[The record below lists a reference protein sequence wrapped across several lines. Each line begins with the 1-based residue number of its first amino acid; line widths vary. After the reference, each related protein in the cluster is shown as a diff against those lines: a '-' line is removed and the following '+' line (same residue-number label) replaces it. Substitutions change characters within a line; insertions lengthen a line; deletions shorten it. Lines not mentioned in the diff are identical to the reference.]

1 MTTKTI
7 IAGAQYGDAF
17 ARANSYTWDDLGS
30 SPFGSWD
37 NLTSWRIPDGAVV
50 LQLDDDMLTVDYRT
64 PTVDWISAGDV
75 SVTLKISDTGTF
87 TGEETTYNLTYLSET
102 SYVAGRYY
110 RWTLTVTANSEVDE
124 PVINPIF
131 TRYTQNLVIES
142 LNDVGI
148 DSSPLTTI
156 NTNLGIVKNIQA
168 TALQGDPYVVDG
180 YVLTAAELDAI
191 TRDQVAL
198 INNGV
203 SLSDGPSV
211 NKFTDYPVYNF
222 NTTGVDIASFEFD
235 DLTPWQQISSGD
247 DFTVET
253 FFRWSQPTTAS
264 IFGQNDAGGI
274 PTGEDSFNLV
284 VDPTFDRVVWTGGV
298 SANQYSLVSSTSS
311 ISLDTWHH
319 VAVVKEGS
327 TVSLYLDGV
336 RVDSNAS
343 TSGEYL
349 SAASVFIGQF
359 DSNNDDTTD
368 SQNFNGYMSN
378 FRVSATARYNGSS
391 YTVPTQ
397 RFATDTHTLLLLRD
411 RLQDENGDAPN
422 GVEYFLSQE
431 GGAPVINS
439 KNPPKISVIN
449 YNGDPWDGT
458 VDLVLRGYPKIYLS
472 DTGVVPV
479 PFIGG

>member
-7 IAGAQYGDAF
+7 ISGAQYGDAF
-17 ARANSYTWDDLGS
+17 ARANSYTWDDLAS

-64 PTVDWISAGDV
+64 PTVDWFSAGDV
-75 SVTLKISDTGTF
+75 VVTLKISDTGTF
-87 TGEETTYNLTYLSET
+87 TGEETTYTLTYLSEI

-110 RWTLTVTANSEVDE
+110 RWTITVTANSEVDE
-124 PVINPIF
+124 PIISPIF
-131 TRYTQNLVIES
+131 TRYTQTLVVES

-156 NTNLGIVKNIQA
+156 STNLGIVKNIQA

-180 YVLTAAELDAI
+180 YVLTAAQLDAI
-191 TRDQVAL
+191 TRDQVAI

-203 SLSDGPSV
+203 VLVDGPSV
-211 NKFTDYPVYNF
+211 NKFTGYPVYSF
-222 NTTGVDIASFEFD
+222 NTTGVDIDSFEFD
-235 DLTPWQQISSGD
+235 DLTPWQQINSGD
-247 DFTVET
+247 DFTIET
-253 FFRWSQPTTAS
+253 FFRWSQGLNGT
-264 IFGQNDAGGI
+264 IVGQNDAGGI
-274 PTGEDSFNLV
+274 PAGDDSFILSL
-284 VDPTFDRVVWTGGV
+284 DSTFDRLVWTGGI

-311 ISLDTWHH
+311 ISLNTWYH

-336 RVDSNAS
+336 RVASNAS

-359 DSNNDDTTD
+359 DSNNDDDTD
-368 SQNFNGYMSN
+368 TLNFNGYMSN
-378 FRVSATARYNGSS
+378 FRVSATARYSGASF
-391 YTVPTQ
+391 TVPTQ
-397 RFATDTHTLLLLRD
+397 RFIPDTHTLLLLRD

-422 GVEYFLSQE
+422 GVEYFLTQE
-431 GGAPVINS
+431 GGVSVINS

-458 VDLVLRGYPKIYLS
+458 VDLVLRGYPKIYLT